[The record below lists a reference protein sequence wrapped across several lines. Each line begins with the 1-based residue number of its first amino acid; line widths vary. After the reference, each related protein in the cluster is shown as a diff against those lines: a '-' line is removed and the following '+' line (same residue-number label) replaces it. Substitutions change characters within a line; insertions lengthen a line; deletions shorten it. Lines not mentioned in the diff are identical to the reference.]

1 MASYR
6 HVDDAIQFV
15 MFWAPVVVLLGWI
28 MNRPMSLLFD
38 LFEVAILV
46 GSCFLLN
53 YVTEDS
59 KTNWSE
65 GVMLV
70 ALYAMVVS

>member
-1 MASYR
+1 
-6 HVDDAIQFV
+6 
-15 MFWAPVVVLLGWI
+15 
-28 MNRPMSLLFD
+28 MSLLFD
-38 LFEVAILV
+38 LFEVAILI

-59 KTNWSE
+59 KTNWAE

-70 ALYAMVVS
+70 ALYIMIVRRLFNSYVLHRVF